1 MLKLGMEEYLEL
13 KMYYNNNN
21 NNVFFLTIIL
31 NKHFN

>member
-13 KMYYNNNN
+13 KMYNN

>member
-13 KMYYNNNN
+13 KMYNNNN

>member
-21 NNVFFLTIIL
+21 NVFFLTIIL

>member
-13 KMYYNNNN
+13 KMYNNN